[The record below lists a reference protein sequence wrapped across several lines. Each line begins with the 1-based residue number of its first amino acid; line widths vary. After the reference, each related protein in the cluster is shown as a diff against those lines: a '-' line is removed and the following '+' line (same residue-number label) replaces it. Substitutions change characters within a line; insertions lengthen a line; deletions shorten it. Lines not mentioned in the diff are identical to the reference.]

1 MKKNK
6 KKKTLE
12 KMKNVDLIQKR
23 YRLSTNK
30 IVMVFLYKLKKKRK
44 NKGA

>member
-6 KKKTLE
+6 KKKKIRKEEECRSKT
-12 KMKNVDLIQKR
+12 KP

-30 IVMVFLYKLKKKRK
+30 IVMVFLYIRKKE
-44 NKGA
+44 